1 MKSLI
6 TIQKLMKAGKILSKI
21 AFIVSVVGFC
31 ITIVCMISLGI
42 GFDSF
47 KIGGVTVYGIIKN
60 STNMSFQ
67 EIYAMLVSSIIM
79 LAGEAVLAKFAERY
93 FKKELKVGT
102 PFDDSTSKDLLNLGI
117 LAIVIPIGTQIIS
130 EIINALIGEFSA
142 TEISFSVEI
151 SGTGMLGIMFIVM
164 SFVCRYGAEL
174 QNALNM
180 QIAQNMQNIQNANEP
195 AVTENTNPEQL

>member
-21 AFIVSVVGFC
+21 AFIVSIVGFC

-180 QIAQNMQNIQNANEP
+180 QIAQNMQNMQNVNEP
-195 AVTENTNPEQL
+195 AVAENTNPEQL